1 MEGPHDLSISHPVL
15 ACAGAIG
22 GALDEVAGVDPLYMT
37 PAAKAAA
44 MVELSRVIG
53 RAQGLLLR
61 VLATADDVALDAGAR
76 SAAAW
81 LAHETRV
88 TPGAAVRLGR
98 LGEELDARWHR
109 LADAVWAGG
118 VNLEQAHAIATALGE
133 LPDGLDDAVLAKAE
147 AHLVAEA
154 AHFDAA
160 KLRILGRKVLEVVAP
175 EVAEDHERRRLEEEE
190 RRARETTRLSLRR
203 RGDGTTDLRGRVP
216 DAVAG
221 RLRTYL
227 EALASPRRGHLEQ
240 GIDPID
246 PDTGKRLPHEVLLG
260 RAFGALLEA
269 LPAQVLPAHGG
280 GATTVVVTID
290 FDRLK
295 DQVGAAELSTGDV
308 VSASEAMRLA
318 CTRGPRPRRPRRPGP
333 AAAPRPGPPVVQQ
346 GATPRH
352 GDPRRALPRPRVRPP
367 RRLVRGP
374 PQARVV
380 SRREDRPRR
389 RRAALSLAP
398 PPRPRPRLR
407 HRVPPHRRRPIH
419 PADLDVL
426 GRAGCP
432 QIAEHHW

>member
-22 GALDEVAGVDPLYMT
+22 AALDEVAGVDPLYMT
-37 PAAKAAA
+37 PAAKAGA

-61 VLATADDVALDAGAR
+61 VVASADDVALDAGSR

-88 TPGAAVRLGR
+88 TPGAAARLGR
-98 LGEELDARWHR
+98 LGEELDARWHA
-109 LADAVWAGG
+109 LADAVWAGS
-118 VNLEQAHAIATALGE
+118 VNLEQAHAIGTALGE

-160 KLRILGRKVLEVVAP
+160 KLRILGRKVLDVVAP

-203 RGDGTTDLRGRVP
+203 RGDGTTDLQARVS

-318 CTRGPRPRRPRRPGP
+318 CN
-333 AAAPRPGPPVVQQ
+333 ADLVPVVLGGKAQ
-346 GATPRH
+346 PLH
-352 GDPRRALPRPRVRPP
+352 
-367 RRLVRGP
+367 
-374 PQARVV
+374 
-380 SRREDRPRR
+380 
-389 RRAALSLAP
+389 
-398 PPRPRPRLR
+398 
-407 HRVPPHRRRPIH
+407 
-419 PADLDVL
+419 L
-426 GRAGCP
+426 GRARRLFSKEQRLALGIRDGHCRARGCDIP
-432 QIAEHHW
+432 AAWCEAHHKREWCRGGKTDLDDGVLLCPWHHHRAHDPAFDTEYLLTGDVRFTRRT

>member
-1 MEGPHDLSISHPVL
+1 MEGPHDLSVSHPVL

-22 GALDEVAGVDPLYMT
+22 AALDEVAGVDPLYMT
-37 PAAKAAA
+37 PTAKAAA
-44 MVELSRVIG
+44 MVELSKVIG

-61 VLATADDVALDAGAR
+61 VVANADDVALDAGSR

-98 LGEELDARWHR
+98 LGEELDTRWHR
-109 LADAVWAGG
+109 LAEAVWAGS
-118 VNLEQAHAIATALGE
+118 VNIEQAHAIATALGE
-133 LPDGLDDAVLAKAE
+133 LPDDLDAAVLVSAE

-160 KLRILGRKVLEVVAP
+160 KLRILGRKVLDVVAP

-203 RGDGTTDLRGRVP
+203 RGDGTTDIQGRVS

-269 LPAQVLPAHGG
+269 LPAQVLPTHGG

-290 FDRLK
+290 FDRLTE
-295 DQVGAAELSTGDV
+295 QVGAAELSTGDV

-318 CTRGPRPRRPRRPGP
+318 CN
-333 AAAPRPGPPVVQQ
+333 
-346 GATPRH
+346 
-352 GDPRRALPRPRVRPP
+352 
-367 RRLVRGP
+367 
-374 PQARVV
+374 
-380 SRREDRPRR
+380 
-389 RRAALSLAP
+389 
-398 PPRPRPRLR
+398 
-407 HRVPPHRRRPIH
+407 
-419 PADLDVL
+419 ADLVPAVLGGKAQPLHL
-426 GRAGCP
+426 GRARRLFSKEQRLAMGIRDGHCRARGCDIP
-432 QIAEHHW
+432 AAWCEAHHKREWCRGGKTDLDDGVLLCPWHHHRAHDPAFDTEYLLTGDVRFTRRT

>member
-1 MEGPHDLSISHPVL
+1 MPRCASVGSGRSWTRAGTGSPRPSGPGS
-15 ACAGAIG
+15 
-22 GALDEVAGVDPLYMT
+22 
-37 PAAKAAA
+37 
-44 MVELSRVIG
+44 
-53 RAQGLLLR
+53 
-61 VLATADDVALDAGAR
+61 
-76 SAAAW
+76 
-81 LAHETRV
+81 
-88 TPGAAVRLGR
+88 
-98 LGEELDARWHR
+98 
-109 LADAVWAGG
+109 
-118 VNLEQAHAIATALGE
+118 VNIEQAHAIATALGE
-133 LPDGLDDAVLAKAE
+133 LPDDLDAAVLVSAE

-203 RGDGTTDLRGRVP
+203 RGDGTTDLQGRVS

-269 LPAQVLPAHGG
+269 LPAQVLPTHGG

-295 DQVGAAELSTGDV
+295 GQVGAAELSTGDV

-318 CTRGPRPRRPRRPGP
+318 CN
-333 AAAPRPGPPVVQQ
+333 ADLVPVVLGGKAQ
-346 GATPRH
+346 PLH
-352 GDPRRALPRPRVRPP
+352 
-367 RRLVRGP
+367 
-374 PQARVV
+374 
-380 SRREDRPRR
+380 
-389 RRAALSLAP
+389 
-398 PPRPRPRLR
+398 
-407 HRVPPHRRRPIH
+407 
-419 PADLDVL
+419 L
-426 GRAGCP
+426 GRARRLFSKEQRLAMGIRDGHCRARGCDIP
-432 QIAEHHW
+432 AAWCEAHHKREWCRGGKTDLDDGVLLCPWHHHRAHDPAFDTEYLLTGDVRFTRRT

>member
-1 MEGPHDLSISHPVL
+1 MEGPHDLSVSHPVL

-22 GALDEVAGVDPLYMT
+22 AALDEVAGVDPLYMT

-44 MVELSRVIG
+44 MVELSKVIG

-61 VLATADDVALDAGAR
+61 VVANADDVALDAGSR

-98 LGEELDARWHR
+98 LGEELDTRWHR
-109 LADAVWAGG
+109 LAEAVWAGS
-118 VNLEQAHAIATALGE
+118 VNIEQAHAIATALGE
-133 LPDGLDDAVLAKAE
+133 LPDDLDAAVLVSAE

-154 AHFDAA
+154 VHFDAA
-160 KLRILGRKVLEVVAP
+160 KLRILGRKVLDVVAP

-203 RGDGTTDLRGRVP
+203 RGDGTTDIQGRVS

-227 EALASPRRGHLEQ
+227 EALASPRRGHLKQ

-246 PDTGKRLPHEVLLG
+246 PDTGKRLPHEVVLG

-269 LPAQVLPAHGG
+269 LPAQVLPTHGG

-295 DQVGAAELSTGDV
+295 GQVGAAELSTGDV

-318 CTRGPRPRRPRRPGP
+318 CN
-333 AAAPRPGPPVVQQ
+333 ADLVPVVLGGKAQ
-346 GATPRH
+346 PLH
-352 GDPRRALPRPRVRPP
+352 
-367 RRLVRGP
+367 
-374 PQARVV
+374 
-380 SRREDRPRR
+380 
-389 RRAALSLAP
+389 
-398 PPRPRPRLR
+398 
-407 HRVPPHRRRPIH
+407 
-419 PADLDVL
+419 L
-426 GRAGCP
+426 GRARRLFSKEQRLAMGIRDGHCRARGCDIP
-432 QIAEHHW
+432 AAWCEAHHKREWCRGGKTDLDDGVLLCPWHHHRAHDPAFDTEYLLTGDVRFTRRT

>member
-1 MEGPHDLSISHPVL
+1 MEGPHDLSLSHPVL

-22 GALDEVAGVDPLYMT
+22 AALDEVAGVDPLYMT

-61 VLATADDVALDAGAR
+61 VVASADDVALDAGSR

-109 LADAVWAGG
+109 LADAVWAGS
-118 VNLEQAHAIATALGE
+118 VNIEQAHAIATALGE

-203 RGDGTTDLRGRVP
+203 RGDGTTDLQGRVS

-269 LPAQVLPAHGG
+269 LPAQVLPTHGG

-295 DQVGAAELSTGDV
+295 GQVGAAELSTGDV

-318 CTRGPRPRRPRRPGP
+318 CN
-333 AAAPRPGPPVVQQ
+333 ADLVPVVLGGKAQ
-346 GATPRH
+346 PLH
-352 GDPRRALPRPRVRPP
+352 
-367 RRLVRGP
+367 
-374 PQARVV
+374 
-380 SRREDRPRR
+380 
-389 RRAALSLAP
+389 
-398 PPRPRPRLR
+398 
-407 HRVPPHRRRPIH
+407 
-419 PADLDVL
+419 L
-426 GRAGCP
+426 GRARRLFSKEQRLAMGIRDGHCRARGCDIP
-432 QIAEHHW
+432 AAWCEAHHKREWCRGGKTDLDDGVLLCPWHHHRAHDPAFDTEYLLTGDVRFTRRT

>member
-22 GALDEVAGVDPLYMT
+22 AALDEVAGVDPLYMT

-61 VLATADDVALDAGAR
+61 VVANADDVALDAGSR

-109 LADAVWAGG
+109 LADAVWAGS

-133 LPDGLDDAVLAKAE
+133 LPDDLDDAVLAKAE

-203 RGDGTTDLRGRVP
+203 RGDGTTDLQGRVS

-269 LPAQVLPAHGG
+269 LPAQVLPTHGG

-295 DQVGAAELSTGDV
+295 GQVGAAELSTGDV

-318 CTRGPRPRRPRRPGP
+318 CN
-333 AAAPRPGPPVVQQ
+333 ADLVPVVLGGKAQ
-346 GATPRH
+346 PLH
-352 GDPRRALPRPRVRPP
+352 
-367 RRLVRGP
+367 
-374 PQARVV
+374 
-380 SRREDRPRR
+380 
-389 RRAALSLAP
+389 
-398 PPRPRPRLR
+398 
-407 HRVPPHRRRPIH
+407 
-419 PADLDVL
+419 L
-426 GRAGCP
+426 GRARRLFSKEQRLAMGIRDGHCRARGCDIP
-432 QIAEHHW
+432 AAWCEAHHKREWCRGGKTDLDDGVLLCPWHHHRAHDPAFDTEYLLTGDVRFTRRT

>member
-1 MEGPHDLSISHPVL
+1 MEDARDLSISHPVL

-22 GALDEVAGVDPLYMT
+22 SALDEVAGVDPLYMT

-44 MVELSRVIG
+44 MVELSTVIS

-61 VLATADDVALDAGAR
+61 VVASADDVALLAGAR

-98 LGEELDARWHR
+98 LGEALDTRWHR
-109 LADAVWAGG
+109 LADAVWAGS
-118 VNLEQAHAIATALGE
+118 VNLEQAHAVATALGE
-133 LPDGLDDAVLAKAE
+133 LPDDLDDEVLAKAE

-154 AHFDAA
+154 AEFDAA

-175 EVAEDHERRRLEEEE
+175 EVAEDHERHRLEDEE
-190 RRARETTRLSLRR
+190 RRACEATRLSLRR
-203 RGDGTTDLRGRVP
+203 RGDGTTELHGRVS

-240 GIDPID
+240 GIDPIN

-260 RAFGALLEA
+260 RALGALLEG
-269 LPAQVLPAHGG
+269 LPAQVLPTHGG

-290 FDRLK
+290 FDRLTE
-295 DQVGAAELSTGDV
+295 QVGAAELSTGDV

-318 CTRGPRPRRPRRPGP
+318 CN
-333 AAAPRPGPPVVQQ
+333 ADLVPVVL
-346 GATPRH
+346 GGKA
-352 GDPRRALPRPRVRPP
+352 RP
-367 RRLVRGP
+367 L
-374 PQARVV
+374 
-380 SRREDRPRR
+380 
-389 RRAALSLAP
+389 
-398 PPRPRPRLR
+398 
-407 HRVPPHRRRPIH
+407 H
-419 PADLDVL
+419 L
-426 GRAGCP
+426 GRARRLFSKEQRLAMGIRDGHCRARGCDIP
-432 QIAEHHW
+432 AAWTEAHHKRAWCRGGRTDLGDGVLLCPWHHHRAHDRDYATQYLPNGDVRFARRT

>member
-1 MEGPHDLSISHPVL
+1 MEEPRDLSIPHPVL

-22 GALDEVAGVDPLYMT
+22 GALDEVAGVDPLYMA

-44 MVELSRVIG
+44 MVELSTVIS

-61 VLATADDVALDAGAR
+61 VVASADDVALDAGSR

-81 LAHETRV
+81 LAHETRT

-98 LGEELDARWHR
+98 LGEALETRWHR

-118 VNLEQAHAIATALGE
+118 VNIEQAHAIATALDE
-133 LPDGLDDAVLAKAE
+133 LPDDVHDAVLEKVE
-147 AHLVAEA
+147 IHLVAEA

-160 KLRILGRKVLEVVAP
+160 KLRILGRKVLDVVAP

-190 RRARETTRLSLRR
+190 RRARETNRLSLRR
-203 RGDGTTDLRGRVP
+203 RGDGTTDLQGRIP

-227 EALASPRRGHLEQ
+227 EAYASPRRGHLEQ

-260 RAFGALLEA
+260 RAFCALLEA
-269 LPAQVLPAHGG
+269 LPAKAIPTHGG
-280 GATTVVVTID
+280 CATTVVVTMD

-295 DQVGAAELSTGDV
+295 DQVGAAELSTGDL

-318 CTRGPRPRRPRRPGP
+318 CN
-333 AAAPRPGPPVVQQ
+333 
-346 GATPRH
+346 
-352 GDPRRALPRPRVRPP
+352 
-367 RRLVRGP
+367 
-374 PQARVV
+374 
-380 SRREDRPRR
+380 
-389 RRAALSLAP
+389 
-398 PPRPRPRLR
+398 
-407 HRVPPHRRRPIH
+407 
-419 PADLDVL
+419 ADLVPLVLGGKAQPLHL
-426 GRAGCP
+426 GRARRLFSKEQRLAMGIRDGHCRARGCDLP
-432 QIAEHHW
+432 AAWCEAHHKRDWCRGGRTDLEDGVLLCPWHHHRAHDAAFDTEYLPNGDVRFARRT